1 VRRNIERLVPE
12 MLVETAHGQ
21 MDPKDLEDVMHRF
34 IHGGFH
40 VLVSTTIIENG
51 IDIPNVNTIIIDRAD
66 MYGVSQLYQLRGRVG
81 RSDRVAYAYLFY
93 PSDKALSEVAMKRL
107 QVISDFTDLGSGFKI
122 AMKDMEIRGA
132 GNLLGREQSGE
143 IYAVGFDLYLRLL
156 DEAIRKLED
165 SAFDGD
171 TETLLELEYTGF
183 IPDSYIDGAQEK
195 MEVYKKIA
203 SIQTKDEL
211 ERVYAELIDRFGPL
225 PDEAQSLLSLAEIR
239 IICRKIAVSSLKERS
254 GLVRVEFK
262 KVSKVKIDRLIRLMQ
277 ESGGRVK
284 LDPKM
289 PNILI
294 LQTGNIGLKEKSEF
308 IREKL
313 AAIQ

>member
-1 VRRNIERLVPE
+1 
-12 MLVETAHGQ
+12 
-21 MDPKDLEDVMHRF
+21 
-34 IHGGFH
+34 
-40 VLVSTTIIENG
+40 
-51 IDIPNVNTIIIDRAD
+51 
-66 MYGVSQLYQLRGRVG
+66 
-81 RSDRVAYAYLFY
+81 
-93 PSDKALSEVAMKRL
+93 
-107 QVISDFTDLGSGFKI
+107 
-122 AMKDMEIRGA
+122 MKDMEIRGA

-143 IYAVGFDLYLRLL
+143 IYSVGFDLYLRLL
-156 DEAIRKLED
+156 DEAIQKLQD
-165 SAFDGD
+165 SNFDGD

-183 IPDSYIDGAQEK
+183 IPDSYIDSAQQK

-203 SIQTKDEL
+203 AIHTRDEL

-225 PDEAQSLLSLAEIR
+225 PDEAQSLLALAEIR
-239 IICRKIAVSSLKERS
+239 IICKKIAVASLKERA
-254 GLVRVEFK
+254 GLVRVEFN

-294 LQTGNIGLKEKSEF
+294 LQMGNIGLKEKSEF

-313 AAIQ
+313 AALVQ